1 MTSEKHEVILAYNGK
16 QCVYSDTEFSGSRE
30 ECEDYIDD
38 RLREQRET
46 PGMANS
52 GTFLLIRNAQT
63 REWIA

>member
-1 MTSEKHEVILAYNGK
+1 MTQEKHEVILAYNGR
-16 QCVYSDTEFSGSRE
+16 QCLYSDTEFSGSLE

-38 RLREQRET
+38 RLRAQREL

-52 GTFLLIRNAQT
+52 GTFLSIRNAQT